1 MAMIFVYE
9 HRIGDFRCIEEGELP
24 AGLKGRAFQHVRD
37 GIAWTDRRVLS
48 AYEALGDALG
58 PVDVECCFLPPGKG
72 QSPHYAGLALDMGR
86 RLTEEKRKRLWAFCL
101 KSPMFAYV
109 EPPYLTPN
117 WVHGE
122 VAAGAASIPGR
133 GYPYLAPGDA
143 GPHVFLLQELL
154 NQRGFPC
161 LLTGYFNPATRRAL
175 EAYQSHF
182 GLPVHGHADGQ
193 LWQHMTR

>member
-9 HRIGDFRCIEEGELP
+9 HRIGDFRCLGEKGLP
-24 AGLKGRAFQHVRD
+24 AGLRGRAFQHVRD
-37 GIAWTDRRVLS
+37 GLAWTDGRVLD
-48 AYEALGDALG
+48 AYGALTDALG

-86 RLTEEKRKRLWAFCL
+86 GSTEEKRRQLRSFCL

-109 EPPYLTPN
+109 DPPYMTPN

-122 VAAGAASIPGR
+122 VAASAACTPGR
-133 GYPYLAPGDA
+133 GYPFLLLGDA

-161 LLTGYFNPATRRAL
+161 LLCGHFNPATRQAL
-175 EAYQSHF
+175 IAYQGHF
-182 GLPVHGHADGQ
+182 HLPAHGHADGL
-193 LWQHMTR
+193 LWQHITR

>member
-24 AGLKGRAFQHVRD
+24 AGLKGRAFEHVRD
-37 GIAWTDRRVLS
+37 GIAWTDRRVLN
-48 AYEALGDALG
+48 AYEALGDAFG
-58 PVDVECCFLPPGKG
+58 PVDVERCFLPPGKG

-86 RLTEEKRKRLWAFCL
+86 KLAEEQRRQLRAFCL

-122 VAAGAASIPGR
+122 VAAGAACTPGR
-133 GYPYLAPGDA
+133 GYPFLALGDA

-154 NQRGFPC
+154 TRRGFPC
-161 LLTGYFNPATRRAL
+161 LLCGHFNQDTRRAL